1 MAKVII
7 VGGGL
12 AGLTAAFRLCRDE
25 QVHVHVLEAAPSLG
39 GQIQTDRSAG
49 FAIER
54 GAEGFVFRSEA
65 VPALA
70 ADLGIHDE
78 LIGQSVLHSYG
89 FGDGGLRVLAPGE
102 AATFLSFQVSTADLG
117 KGIRTFRRGMASLI
131 WALEDRLRTRAH
143 LQCHAIAQRI
153 EPTDDGARVTLE
165 DGSRH
170 DADLVIAATPARS
183 TAALLGP
190 LLGEAGA
197 GLAQAPTLSSVTVEL
212 AFERAQVDHP
222 LDGTGFV
229 VATDQQRDGL
239 RAGTFSSAKFV
250 DRAPPGQIS
259 LRLFFRPSPEDV
271 QRLDDN
277 AWTERA
283 LAGVQRILPVSGRPL
298 RTWVSRWPDAFP
310 VFTDGY
316 EAVVAAAEAALAPH
330 AIVLA
335 GSAFHGAGIDA
346 AVRSGDAAAAAATVR
361 GLTS

>member
-1 MAKVII
+1 MTKVII

-12 AGLTAAFRLCRDE
+12 TGLTAAFRLCGDT
-25 QVHVHVLEAAPSLG
+25 QVHVLEAAPSVG
-39 GQIQTDRSAG
+39 GQIHTDRSVG

-70 ADLGIHDE
+70 ADLGIADE
-78 LIGQSVLHSYG
+78 LIGQSVQRSYG
-89 FGDGGLRVLAPGE
+89 FGDDGLRVLAPGE
-102 AATFLSFQVSTADLG
+102 AAAFLSFQVSTADLG
-117 KGIRTFRRGMASLI
+117 QGIRTFRRGMASLI
-131 WALEDRLRTRAH
+131 WALEDRLRGRAQ
-143 LQCHAIAQRI
+143 LQCDAVATHI
-153 EPTDDGARVTLE
+153 EPTDHGASVTLA

-170 DADLVIAATPARS
+170 DADLVIAAAPART
-183 TAALLGP
+183 TAALFGP
-190 LLGEAGA
+190 HLGEAVA

-239 RAGTFSSAKFV
+239 RAGTFSSTKFV
-250 DRAPPGQIS
+250 GRSPPGQVS
-259 LRLFFRPSPEDV
+259 LRLFFRPSPEEV
-271 QRLDDN
+271 QRLDDD
-277 AWTERA
+277 AWTQRA
-283 LAGVQRILPVSGRPL
+283 LAGVQRIVPVSGRPL
-298 RTWVSRWPDAFP
+298 RTWVSRWPDALP

-316 EAVVAAAEAALAPH
+316 QAVVAAAEAALAPH

-346 AVRSGDAAAAAATVR
+346 AVRSGDAAAAATKVR
-361 GLTS
+361 RLTS